1 MKSFA
6 HYKRHKI
13 VFFYT
18 MTVLLCVGFV
28 RADNYLGKRLKLTGV
43 WTGGKM
49 RVERLQQRDASKDP
63 KTGMVEGRIDNIDFK
78 IKEFNIGPFA
88 IEWNETTQFRGL
100 LATELHREKFLEV
113 KGEITKNGKFLAKNI
128 ELKEDLE
135 DSKTI
140 QFLGTV
146 TAEGLQADSSVKLT
160 VLGVSAMVSKE
171 ASEPATMLTRKLDD
185 KRPEDQW
192 TISLFNNPLTIGGE
206 VEIDSSYDQD
216 FEFDQ
221 DDDDILAVELGA
233 ELEFLYQLS
242 KNVAF
247 FLEGKLTYEND
258 IHAENGDEESDT
270 VIERGEMWL
279 YLGRP
284 LGSNFGLQIGRQT
297 FQDER
302 EWWWDE
308 DLDAVRIYHN
318 HKLFQFE
325 IGLAQELAKTAS
337 NENRLDPEEEDVMR
351 ILFNGTISLS
361 QSLRLDAFAL
371 YQHDYSTTENLNER
385 LKEDK
390 EDEIDSDIVWVGLRA
405 SGEKEF
411 DSIGEINYWVDSAI
425 VTGEETVMEFDDLGG
440 NFIFVED
447 RNERDIEGW
456 GVDLGASWL
465 APFSWEPTI
474 TLGYAIGSGDKDENS
489 SKDNAFR
496 QTGLEDNNNKFNG
509 VDRFRYY
516 GELFRPELS
525 NLQIWTASLGFP
537 LSKNSSI
544 EMVYHHYQQVKATDF
559 LRDVSIDADLHDM
572 NKNRHV
578 GDELDIVIGIE
589 EWKHWEIE
597 LIGAIF
603 WAGNAYGSLS
613 GETAEVVALKVNY
626 NF

>member
-1 MKSFA
+1 MKFFINC
-6 HYKRHKI
+6 KKFKI
-13 VFFYT
+13 VFFYA
-18 MTVLLCVGFV
+18 MIIFIGAGDAH
-28 RADNYLGKRLKLTGV
+28 ADNYLGKRLKLTGV
-43 WTGGKM
+43 WTGEQM
-49 RVERLQQRDASKDP
+49 RVERVQERDTSKDP
-63 KTGMVEGRIDNIDFK
+63 QTGIVEGRVDHINLQSR
-78 IKEFNIGPFA
+78 ELLIGPLA
-88 IEWNETTQFRGL
+88 IEWNEATQFEGL
-100 LATELHREKFLEV
+100 APTELHHAQFLEV
-113 KGEITKNGKFLAKNI
+113 KGRITEKGSILAKQI

-135 DSKTI
+135 DSQTI
-140 QFLGTV
+140 QILGTV
-146 TAEGLQADSSVKLT
+146 TAAKSQADDSVNLT
-160 VLGVSAMVSKE
+160 VLGISTTVSKE

-185 KRPEDQW
+185 KRPEDQF
-192 TISLFNNPLTIGGE
+192 TLSVFEKPLTIGGE
-206 VEIDSSYDQD
+206 LEADSSYDKD

-221 DDDDILAVELGA
+221 DNDDVLTLELGA

-247 FLEGKLTYEND
+247 FFEGKLTYEGD
-258 IHAENGDEESDT
+258 IHAEDGDEESDT
-270 VIERGEMWL
+270 IIERGEMWL
-279 YLGRP
+279 YLGR
-284 LGSNFGLQIGRQT
+284 LFGSDFGLQIGRQA

-308 DLDAVRIYHN
+308 DLDAFRLYYDS
-318 HKLFQFE
+318 KFFQFE

-337 NENRLDPEEEDVMR
+337 DENQLDPEEEDIMR
-351 ILFNGTISLS
+351 ILFNGKISLS

-371 YQHDYSTTENLNER
+371 YQHDYSKTENLNER
-385 LKEDK
+385 LKEDN
-390 EDEIDSDIVWVGLRA
+390 EDEIDSDIVWLGLRA

-411 DSIGEINYWVDSAI
+411 DSIGEINYWLDSAFVI
-425 VTGEETVMEFDDLGG
+425 GDETVIEFDDDEDNL
-440 NFIFVED
+440 IFVEK
-447 RNERDIEGW
+447 RNERDVEGW

-465 APFSWEPTI
+465 TPFLWEPTI
-474 TLGYAIGSGDKDENS
+474 TLGYAIGSGDKDERS
-489 SKDNAFR
+489 STDNAFR

-537 LSKNSSI
+537 LLKNSSV

-559 LRDVSIDADLHDM
+559 LRDVSIDADLQDD
-572 NKNRHV
+572 NNNRHV

-597 LIGAIF
+597 IIGAIF